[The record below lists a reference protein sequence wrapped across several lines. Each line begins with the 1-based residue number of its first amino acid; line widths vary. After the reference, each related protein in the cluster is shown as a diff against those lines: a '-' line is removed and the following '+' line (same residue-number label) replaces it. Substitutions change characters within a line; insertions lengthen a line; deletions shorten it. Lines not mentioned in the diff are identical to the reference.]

1 MTVKFCPRPPGDR
14 EVDDAELGEFAGRV
28 AHVSWDELVATSDF
42 LSLHVPL
49 TESTY
54 HLVDAGTFRAMKNS
68 AILINTARGPI
79 VDEAELVT
87 ALRERV
93 IAGAGLDVYE
103 REPVLAPGLA
113 GLPNTVLLPHVGSA
127 TVSVRSEMARLCAE
141 NAAAMASGLRP
152 LHPVDP

>member
-1 MTVKFCPRPPGDR
+1 MFLLWRDVQKDQ
-14 EVDDAELGEFAGRV
+14 
-28 AHVSWDELVATSDF
+28 AT
-42 LSLHVPL
+42 
-49 TESTY
+49 
-54 HLVDAGTFRAMKNS
+54 RAVLDKNS